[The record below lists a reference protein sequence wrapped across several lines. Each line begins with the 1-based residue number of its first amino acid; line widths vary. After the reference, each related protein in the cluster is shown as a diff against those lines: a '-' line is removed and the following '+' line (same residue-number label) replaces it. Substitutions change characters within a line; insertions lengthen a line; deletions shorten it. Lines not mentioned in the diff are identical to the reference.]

1 MHLVDLGCGSGR
13 LATEL
18 HATTKISY
26 VGVDIVQKLLD
37 YAKTKA
43 PSYEFIKHR
52 GLSIP
57 QPDNSTDV
65 VSAFSLFTHLL
76 HAETYIYL
84 QECVRIL
91 KPGGRVVFSFLEF
104 AEPFHW
110 HVFENTLQGTKANS
124 NDHLNM
130 FIERNAIAV
139 WAASLGLQV
148 ELYLSAGAPA
158 SEGRALGQSTAVL
171 RKPV

>member
-1 MHLVDLGCGSGR
+1 MAQFHFVEDYEKLVARLVAKYPIDEAMSYAVGGNYEMFGQIEAALLKKVGLEDGMHLVDLGCG
-13 LATEL
+13 
-18 HATTKISY
+18 
-26 VGVDIVQKLLD
+26 
-37 YAKTKA
+37 
-43 PSYEFIKHR
+43 
-52 GLSIP
+52 
-57 QPDNSTDV
+57 
-65 VSAFSLFTHLL
+65 
-76 HAETYIYL
+76 
-84 QECVRIL
+84 
-91 KPGGRVVFSFLEF
+91 
-104 AEPFHW
+104 PFHW